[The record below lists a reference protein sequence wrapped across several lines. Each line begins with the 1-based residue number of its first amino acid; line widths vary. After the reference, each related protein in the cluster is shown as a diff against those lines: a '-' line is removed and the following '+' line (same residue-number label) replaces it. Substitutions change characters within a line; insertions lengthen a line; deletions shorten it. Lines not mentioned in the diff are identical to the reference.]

1 MILQKNSSS
10 TFLAL
15 TRITSALTAYRV
27 LVCTLIAFF
36 LAFSSAAN
44 ANSAKVDLSTFED
57 GTLGK
62 YIQYFQEK
70 GHNGI
75 SSKLTLEEAK
85 SVFDTS
91 QVKQGSTNSI
101 SLGIGVD
108 PAWMKFSIDNN
119 SATAKK
125 YRLSIETPWLDYIDT
140 YLVHDGK
147 VVKHVAGGDGLAF
160 ENRPMQYRFYGFES
174 VYTPGITDVYIRI
187 ESKGPMAIPVRFSTM
202 ERAIER
208 DISSGYQYGVL
219 YGIMSAL
226 ALYNLVLFL
235 FIRQRE
241 YGLYSLYLAGFVLNS
256 LSYTGQLHV
265 IFTPDFGP
273 FFQDWVDIFLM
284 ITYSVAGLH
293 FARALLDTKAY
304 APSLDNFV
312 VKTTIIIPVGMV
324 FGFIIDQLFFSMAL
338 AFILNTCFVVLFIA
352 MGVSAIQVKKP
363 FALIFLMSSVTA
375 AICITVSTLA
385 VAGILVPYNDYTF
398 KAIEV
403 GMAFEAILLATI
415 LARQFRMAK
424 LDKVIAETYAR
435 TDTLTK
441 LNNRHGFQ
449 EITSPMWQTI
459 VRERRDAS
467 IVLIDIDHFK
477 KFNDLYGHETGDKVL
492 SRVANC
498 IADTARKGDI
508 PARWGGEEFIIFL
521 PETSLDNAAV
531 QAERIR
537 KAVSDLELRIAEV
550 PLSITA
556 SFGVAGTEDKRFNGD
571 HLELSSLEPLINQA
585 DRALY
590 VAKQSGKNL
599 VYAGN

>member
-1 MILQKNSSS
+1 MILQKNLSSILLPLQGTS
-10 TFLAL
+10 CSLMFRVLLSFILLTFL
-15 TRITSALTAYRV
+15 V
-27 LVCTLIAFF
+27 
-36 LAFSSAAN
+36 AFSGFAQAS
-44 ANSAKVDLSTFED
+44 KIELSSFDD

-70 GHNGI
+70 GNNGV
-75 SSKLTLEEAK
+75 SNRLTFTEAK
-85 SVFDTS
+85 RVFDTS
-91 QVKQGSTNSI
+91 QSKQGSTNSI

-108 PAWMKFSIDNN
+108 PAWMKFSVDNN
-119 SATAKK
+119 SDAFKK
-125 YRLSIETPWLDYIDT
+125 YRLTIETPWLDYIDT
-140 YLVHDGK
+140 YLMRNGE
-147 VVKHVAGGDGLAF
+147 VVKHIAGGDGFAY
-160 ENRPMQYRFYGFES
+160 EERPMQYRFYGFE
-174 VYTPGITDVYIRI
+174 YEYEPGIYEIYIRI

-265 IFTPDFGP
+265 ILTPDFGP

-304 APSLDNFV
+304 APNLDKFV

-324 FGFIIDQLFFSMAL
+324 IGFIIDQLFFSMAL
-338 AFILNTCFVVLFIA
+338 AFILNTCFVVLFVA

-363 FALIFLMSSVTA
+363 FALIFLLSSVTA

-424 LDKVIAETYAR
+424 LDKIIAETYAR
-435 TDTLTK
+435 ADALTQ

-449 EITSPMWQTI
+449 EVTSPIWQMT
-459 VRERRDAS
+459 VREKRDAS

-508 PARWGGEEFIIFL
+508 TARWGGEEFIIFL
-521 PETSLDNAAV
+521 PETSLDNAAI

-537 KAVSDLELRIAEV
+537 KAVSELELRIAEV

-556 SFGVAGTEDKRFNGD
+556 SFGVAGTENKRFND
-571 HLELSSLEPLINQA
+571 EFLELSSLEPLINQA
-585 DRALY
+585 DRAMY

>member
-1 MILQKNSSS
+1 MILQKNLSS
-10 TFLAL
+10 TLL
-15 TRITSALTAYRV
+15 PLQGTSCSLMFRV
-27 LVCTLIAFF
+27 LLSFILLTF
-36 LAFSSAAN
+36 LVAFSGFAQAS
-44 ANSAKVDLSTFED
+44 KIELSSFDD

-70 GHNGI
+70 GNNGV
-75 SSKLTLEEAK
+75 SNRLTFTEAK
-85 SVFDTS
+85 RVFDTS
-91 QVKQGSTNSI
+91 QSKQGSTNSI

-108 PAWMKFSIDNN
+108 PAWMKFSVDNN
-119 SATAKK
+119 SDAFKK
-125 YRLSIETPWLDYIDT
+125 YRLTIETPWLDYIDT
-140 YLVHDGK
+140 YLMRNGE
-147 VVKHVAGGDGLAF
+147 VVKHIAGGDGFAY
-160 ENRPMQYRFYGFES
+160 EERPMQYRFYGFE
-174 VYTPGITDVYIRI
+174 YEYEPGIYEIYIRI

-265 IFTPDFGP
+265 ILTPDFGP

-304 APSLDNFV
+304 APNLDKFV

-324 FGFIIDQLFFSMAL
+324 IGFIIDQLFFSMAL
-338 AFILNTCFVVLFIA
+338 AFILNTCFVVLFVA

-363 FALIFLMSSVTA
+363 FALIFLLSSVTA

-424 LDKVIAETYAR
+424 LDKIIAETYAR
-435 TDTLTK
+435 ADALTQ

-449 EITSPMWQTI
+449 EVTSPIWQMT
-459 VRERRDAS
+459 VREKRDAS

-508 PARWGGEEFIIFL
+508 TARWGGEEFIIFL
-521 PETSLDNAAV
+521 PETSLDNAAI

-537 KAVSDLELRIAEV
+537 KAVSELELRIAEV

-556 SFGVAGTEDKRFNGD
+556 SFGVAGTENKRFND
-571 HLELSSLEPLINQA
+571 EFLELSSLEPLINQA
-585 DRALY
+585 DRAMY